1 MLKKNAASGRA
12 SSSRRNQN
20 TLGISGSHHDWGQRA
35 GARSRTQSGLRT
47 PSPPTPSP
55 QMESAH
61 GCLRQPSTVPSARR
75 NLLLFWSTWP
85 WKPCFASGQQQR
97 VCFASE
103 PLAAMGLQLDSYPWR
118 AEVPQEPRS
127 QDRRSCTC
135 AVCSHTGF
143 SCDLPTH
150 VQGDPKMGVGKESS
164 SSPRAFQ
171 ETARPSFLV
180 EALQPHDANYWAST
194 KSNATGWDALSFIRE
209 SYFALTCTRPHQILK
224 TTPPPPWT
232 LAAHLPPRL
241 VHEPDQQTDP
251 NLKCNPA

>member
-1 MLKKNAASGRA
+1 MTEAKEQEPEAGRRAAF
-12 SSSRRNQN
+12 
-20 TLGISGSHHDWGQRA
+20 
-35 GARSRTQSGLRT
+35 GLT
-47 PSPPTPSP
+47 PPLPLHPR
-55 QMESAH
+55 QSAH
-61 GCLRQPSTVPSARR
+61 SCLCQPSTLPSARR
-75 NLLLFWSTWP
+75 NLLLFRSTRP

-103 PLAAMGLQLDSYPWR
+103 PLAAMGLWSDSYPRR

-127 QDRRSCTC
+127 QYRRCCTC

-180 EALQPHDANYWAST
+180 EALQPHNANY
-194 KSNATGWDALSFIRE
+194 
-209 SYFALTCTRPHQILK
+209 
-224 TTPPPPWT
+224 
-232 LAAHLPPRL
+232 
-241 VHEPDQQTDP
+241 
-251 NLKCNPA
+251 